1 MTVILSCRRINPG
14 WLAGQPS
21 VPCVRRGMVYLARGP
36 ADEEEL
42 ENLLHMA
49 AANGLTADGRVRRID
64 LAELARLEPELNTDG
79 VTAALLSKDESIVD
93 PWLVGKGKNTYFLGL
108 FFKYCSIILCKMSN
122 NVY

>member
-1 MTVILSCRRINPG
+1 
-14 WLAGQPS
+14 
-21 VPCVRRGMVYLARGP
+21 MVYLARGP

-79 VTAALLSKDESIVD
+79 VTAALLSEDESIVD

-108 FFKYCSIILCKMSN
+108 FFKYCSIVLCKMSN